1 MANRTFNQ
9 FQGSLEKGVVQL
21 YLEFTFG
28 SSTDQQIVR
37 GKGIASVKKTATTG
51 VYLVTLEDTYN
62 KLLAA
67 SFQPRN
73 GGWQAAFNNEL
84 VQTSKTFELQT
95 YTSAGVL
102 AWPTD
107 GDGAFLA
114 IALSN
119 STAL

>member
-1 MANRTFNQ
+1 MANRIFNQ

-28 SSTDQQIVR
+28 ASTEQQIVR
-37 GKGIASVKKTATTG
+37 GKGIASVSRTGTTG
-51 VYLVTLEDTYN
+51 IYLVTLEDTYN
-62 KLLAA
+62 KLLAV

-73 GGWQAAFNNEL
+73 GGWQGAINNDL
-84 VQTSKTFELQT
+84 VQTKTFELQT

-102 AWPTD
+102 AWPTN